1 MIEGKN
7 KTDEHGR
14 NLVSYLIFMEVWVR
28 TLYIIR
34 KKYCKRMGGEQK
46 AARLE
51 KVAESRFDA
60 VVIIQGGMSRD
71 SKCMT

>member
-7 KTDEHGR
+7 KTVEHGR

-34 KKYCKRMGGEQK
+34 KKYCKGWDREWRGEQK
-46 AARLE
+46 AARLK
-51 KVAESRFDA
+51 KVAEPFRRRRHNSGWNVEGF
-60 VVIIQGGMSRD
+60 
-71 SKCMT
+71 

>member
-14 NLVSYLIFMEVWVR
+14 NLVSYLIFMKVWVR

-46 AARLE
+46 AARLK
-51 KVAESRFDA
+51 KVAEPFRRRRHNSGWNVEGF
-60 VVIIQGGMSRD
+60 
-71 SKCMT
+71 